1 MSFCLKYILKI
12 EVIYIKKSEIFVFV
26 GLLMII
32 TMLFAPW
39 TGTYEKSYVMDGVQ
53 RYNLFPGISGI
64 KTEYGVPFL
73 VASFIILIT
82 MIFNDLKIK
91 VNMIRFFSVFF
102 MAILNIIVII
112 VFSTTDLNFYPLYF
126 LEPVGLILIFI
137 GCIIDIKNHE

>member
-1 MSFCLKYILKI
+1 
-12 EVIYIKKSEIFVFV
+12 
-26 GLLMII
+26 MII